1 LSSVRDKTQL
11 GSLTIRTGRVTDR
24 VRLEL
29 FGELD
34 LHSMALL
41 EQQLSAAEGSG
52 ARRIVVD
59 LSSLSFI
66 DSSGLHVL
74 LEAQRRSLE
83 AGRTLSLVPGPP
95 AVHRLF
101 ELTGLVAIF
110 QFEPGQVDACSL
122 VSSEHSGSQET

>member
-1 LSSVRDKTQL
+1 MSSVRDKTQL
-11 GSLTIRTGRVTDR
+11 GSLTIRTRRVTDG
-24 VRLEL
+24 VRLAL

-41 EQQLSAAEGSG
+41 EQQLSEAERNG
-52 ARRIVVD
+52 ARRIAVD

-74 LEAQRRSLE
+74 LKAQRRSLE

-110 QFEPGQVDACSL
+110 QYESGQGDARSL
-122 VSSEHSGSQET
+122 VSSEHSGS